1 MIGVIE
7 DIAAA
12 FQFLTRLPLAWLP
25 YRGDTL
31 RRSATYFPLVG
42 LAVGLTAAEIHRLL
56 SPHLSGTAV
65 ALVVVLFLT
74 LITGGMH
81 EDGLADV
88 ADAFGGA
95 WERKR
100 ILEIMK
106 DSRVGSYGALAIVF
120 SLAARIV
127 LLASLPVESVT
138 ATLISAEV
146 LSRWTALPLG
156 AVLGSA
162 RQETSLGGR
171 IARQVSIPAL
181 IVGTVLALAPVIFL
195 LREAA
200 WRPCAAA
207 LLTVVC
213 TGLYYRR
220 RLGGVT
226 GDCFGATIQLAAIA
240 IYFCGAWR
248 P

>member
-1 MIGVIE
+1 MMGILL

-31 RRSATYFPLVG
+31 RSSVCYFPLVG
-42 LAVGLTAAEIHRLL
+42 LAVGFAAAGIHRFLP
-56 SPHLSGTAV
+56 PHLPVAVV
-65 ALVVVLFLT
+65 ALLVVLFMT

-81 EDGLADV
+81 EDALADV
-88 ADAFGGA
+88 ADGFGGGR
-95 WERKR
+95 ERAQ
-100 ILEIMK
+100 ILAIMK

-120 SLAARIV
+120 SLAARIL
-127 LLASLPVESVT
+127 LLACLPAERFAAYAV
-138 ATLISAEV
+138 SAEV

-156 AVLGSA
+156 AALASA
-162 RQETSLGGR
+162 RQEPSLGGR
-171 IARQVSIPAL
+171 IARQVSIPSLVA
-181 IVGTVLALAPVIFL
+181 GTVLALAPVIWL

-200 WRPCAAA
+200 WAPCAAA
-207 LLTVVC
+207 LLVAVC
-213 TGLYYRR
+213 TGFYYRR

-240 IYFCGAWR
+240 IYLCGAWR